1 MTSILPQIETL
12 ESIPL
17 LHQNYAGSL
26 LKLIMDNLLQ
36 MDEVEIGTYGQGDDE
51 GAVIAF
57 DSNDSED
64 VRLELRYSHYQYF
77 ELVVS
82 DDSEDIN
89 TSNFKYKITEES
101 NLLEMIPETLREWM
115 DEVCGEQEPKTY
127 SVKKLKNIK

>member
-17 LHQNYAGSL
+17 LHNNYAGSL
-26 LKLIMDNLLQ
+26 LKLIIDNLLQ
-36 MDEVEIGTYGQGDDE
+36 MDEVEIGTYRESDDE

-64 VRLELRYSHYQYF
+64 VRLELRYSHFQHF

-82 DDSEDIN
+82 DDSEDFN
-89 TSNFKYKITEES
+89 TSNFKYKITEDS
-101 NLLEMIPETLREWM
+101 NLFEMIPEILREWM
-115 DEVCGEQEPKTY
+115 DEVCSEQEPKTY
-127 SVKKLKNIK
+127 SVKKLKSLK